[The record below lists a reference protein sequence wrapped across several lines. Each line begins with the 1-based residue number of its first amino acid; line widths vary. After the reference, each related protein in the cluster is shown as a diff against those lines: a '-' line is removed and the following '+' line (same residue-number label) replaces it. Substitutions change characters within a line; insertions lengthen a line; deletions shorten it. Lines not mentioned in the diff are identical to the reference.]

1 MSLQVKDARQWFS
14 WQTEDKID
22 SQRFLSN
29 SWSWLW
35 EYFHVN
41 HQVWH
46 SASLSSHCNNEES
59 QTSSSQCKQCVYW
72 IIFQRNHL
80 HVFFV
85 KSESQTQLCFE
96 SSLKSLWSQASCTK
110 LTWSLCNNVVWTQLH
125 SMRCRLMSF
134 DSWVKRNHV
143 ATIHW

>member
-1 MSLQVKDARQWFS
+1 MSFQVKNACQRFS
-14 WQTEDKID
+14 WQTKDKTD

-35 EYFHVN
+35 KYFCIN

-46 SASLSSHCNNEES
+46 SASLFNHCNNEES
-59 QTSSSQCKQCVYW
+59 WTSSSQCKQCVYW
-72 IIFQRNHL
+72 IVSQRNHL

-85 KSESQTQLCFE
+85 RSESQTQLCFE
-96 SSLKSLWSQASCTK
+96 SSLKSLQSQASCIR
-110 LTWSLCNNVVWTQLH
+110 LTWLLCNNAVWTWLRL
-125 SMRCRLMSF
+125 MRCRLMFF

-143 ATIHW
+143 ATIH